1 MDPDVNVNIQR
12 SEGVAVLGI
21 PREHWEAIA
30 TEVVEI
36 GNEFSAGPGTALAAL

>member
-1 MDPDVNVNIQR
+1 MDPNVNVSIQR
-12 SEGVAVLGI
+12 SEGVAALGI

-36 GNEFSAGPGTALAAL
+36 GMSSRLAHEQP